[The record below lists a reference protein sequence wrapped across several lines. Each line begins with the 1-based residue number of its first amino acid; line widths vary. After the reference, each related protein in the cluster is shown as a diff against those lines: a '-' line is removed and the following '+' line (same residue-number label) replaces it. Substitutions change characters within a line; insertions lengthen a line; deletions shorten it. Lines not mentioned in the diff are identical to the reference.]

1 MALDTEKF
9 QPTASLEARARG
21 KQNFS
26 LDSVADTLG
35 TVLASGYLDSVAESV
50 NAGDIV
56 TVIHPFGV
64 AVIEIA
70 AVSALNVVTTTL
82 IDGGE
87 SGVQALAGAGAADIV
102 TLRTDLTTSSTDAI
116 SLADGDFIGQKKII
130 NLKSDGGTPTV
141 TPTTAHGFSTV
152 VMADEGDTVSL
163 VWTADGWMVVAQG
176 GLAGGPVVG

>member
-1 MALDTEKF
+1 MSLDTEKF
-9 QPTASLEARARG
+9 QPTASLEARSKG
-21 KQNFS
+21 KQNYS

-35 TVLASGYLDSVAESV
+35 TVLASGYLDGTKVL
-50 NAGDIV
+50 AGDIV

-70 AVSALNVVTTTL
+70 AVSALGVVTTTL

-87 SGVQALAGAGAADIV
+87 SGIQALAGAGAADIV
-102 TLRTDLTTSSTDAI
+102 SLRTDLTTSSTDAI
-116 SLADGDFIGQKKII
+116 TLADGDFLGQKKII

-141 TPTTAHGFSTV
+141 TPATAHGFSTV
-152 VMADEGDTVSL
+152 VMADEGDNVTM
-163 VWTADGWMVVAQG
+163 VWTADGWMVVSQG